1 MTTYAR
7 GKKWADAGVEVN
19 ERRRAQPE
27 DRQFQLEAEFGM
39 TGDQPAAVSRLTDG
53 VEKGIPRQS
62 LMGVTGSGKTFTMAN
77 VVQQVQKPTLV
88 MAHNKTLAAQLASE
102 FKEFFPHNAVEYFV
116 SYYDYYQPEAYVPQS
131 DTYIEKDSSVNE
143 ELDKL
148 RLSATTSLLTRRD
161 VLIVA
166 SVSCIYGLGDPQ
178 DYFNLVA
185 QVKVGEIRNRSQLV
199 RQLVD
204 MQYDR
209 NDLDLSRAKFR
220 VRGDVLELV
229 PAYEEAAVRIQFFGD
244 EVERIVQLDPLT
256 GEMLAELPQV
266 AIYPANHFVTTKDKL
281 DLAVEGIREELEW
294 RLRELRDTGKILEAA
309 RLESRTNYD
318 LEMLQETGFC
328 SGVENYAR
336 HLSQRPAGSAPWTL
350 LDYFPEDYLLFV
362 DESHMTLPQVRGM
375 YHGDIS
381 RKKTLVE
388 FGFRLPSALDN
399 RPLNFEEYESRINQ
413 VVYVSATPGP
423 FELQHSRQVVEQ
435 VIRPTGLLDP
445 TIEVLPTTGQID
457 DLLWRIKDRVQRA
470 ERVLVT
476 TLTKRMA
483 EELAD
488 YLSEMGIRNTYLH
501 SDIETLDRIEIL
513 RDLRLGV
520 YDVIVGI
527 NLLREGLDLP
537 EVSMVA
543 ILDADKEGYLRS
555 ETSMIQTIGR
565 AARHA
570 NGHVVMYADR
580 MTDSMQKA
588 IDETSRR
595 RQLQT
600 EHNQRHGI
608 EPQSIQK
615 EVHDITEGIK
625 AIAENRAR
633 YNTVRKEMS
642 RADMFK
648 GGQGPG
654 SADEGRRQI
663 APVREGGPVPR
674 RDFRVAPS
682 AGRGG
687 KDTGSGWRLEL
698 ASLLLQRP
706 NVVDHVPDLLFR
718 KLTAQGSHPRTGNA
732 VSNETEQVG
741 FRVQRYVNHQV
752 CGWRVQRRP
761 RRPVPPAPLAVAGL
775 ADLHVSCRPRLQR
788 CRRRREG
795 VQQYFVPSDTEL
807 GVEQQHQ
814 TGGGASHTGGHHPCA
829 GAGEPSRPAAT
840 RSLRTESPRPVARL
854 PAADYA
860 VSGEGEIAALP
871 AAPVASASNRKA
883 VRASKASGRRT
894 TSSACHTPAMLS

>member
-1 MTTYAR
+1 MTIYAR
-7 GKKWADAGVEVN
+7 GKKWAEAGKQVN
-19 ERRRAQPE
+19 ERRNAKPE
-27 DRQFQLEAEFGM
+27 ERPFQLTSEFGM
-39 TGDQPAAVSRLTDG
+39 TGDQPGAVDRLSDG
-53 VEKGIPRQS
+53 LDKGQARQT
-62 LMGVTGSGKTFTMAN
+62 LLGVTGSGKTFTMAN
-77 VVQQVQKPTLV
+77 IVQQVQRPTLV
-88 MAHNKTLAAQLASE
+88 MAHNKTLAAQLAQE

-166 SVSCIYGLGDPQ
+166 SVSCIYGLGDPD

-185 QVKVGEIRNRSQLV
+185 QVKVGEIRSRSQLV

-209 NDLDLSRAKFR
+209 NDLELSRAKFR

-256 GEMLAELPQV
+256 GELLAELPQV
-266 AIYPANHFVTTKDKL
+266 AIYPANHFVTTKEKL
-281 DLAVEGIREELEW
+281 DLAVAGIREELEW
-294 RLRELRDTGKILEAA
+294 RLRELRDAGKILEAA

-336 HLSQRPAGSAPWTL
+336 HLSQRPVGSAPWTL
-350 LDYFPEDYLLFV
+350 LDYFPDDYLLFV

-375 YHGDIS
+375 YGGDMS

-399 RPLNFEEYESRINQ
+399 RPLNFDEYEDHINQ

-423 FELQHSRQVVEQ
+423 YELQQSRHVVEQ

-445 TIEVLPTTGQID
+445 TLEVLPTRGQID
-457 DLLWRIKDRVQRA
+457 DLLARIKERVERA

-537 EVSMVA
+537 EVSLVA

-555 ETSMIQTIGR
+555 DTSMIQTIGR

-570 NGHVVMYADR
+570 NGHVVMYADKI
-580 MTDSMQKA
+580 TDSMKRA
-588 IDETSRR
+588 IDETARR
-595 RQLQT
+595 RQLQG
-600 EHNQRHGI
+600 EHNKRHGI

-625 AIAENRAR
+625 AIAENRSR
-633 YNTVRKEMS
+633 YNVVRKEMS

-648 GGQGPG
+648 VVKDLEVQMKDAAKGLQFEK
-654 SADEGRRQI
+654 AAQFRDEIFELRR
-663 APVREGGPVPR
+663 
-674 RDFRVAPS
+674 
-682 AGRGG
+682 
-687 KDTGSGWRLEL
+687 LL
-698 ASLLLQRP
+698 AIEEKTL
-706 NVVDHVPDLLFR
+706 
-718 KLTAQGSHPRTGNA
+718 
-732 VSNETEQVG
+732 
-741 FRVQRYVNHQV
+741 
-752 CGWRVQRRP
+752 
-761 RRPVPPAPLAVAGL
+761 
-775 ADLHVSCRPRLQR
+775 
-788 CRRRREG
+788 
-795 VQQYFVPSDTEL
+795 
-807 GVEQQHQ
+807 
-814 TGGGASHTGGHHPCA
+814 
-829 GAGEPSRPAAT
+829 
-840 RSLRTESPRPVARL
+840 
-854 PAADYA
+854 
-860 VSGEGEIAALP
+860 
-871 AAPVASASNRKA
+871 APVAD
-883 VRASKASGRRT
+883 
-894 TSSACHTPAMLS
+894 